1 MDEFKDN
8 ILDGVVYTFH
18 FQGVPAATAHEKL
31 TEMTGGELYTLDRVE
46 DLYRRI
52 DDKKFGLKKQ
62 DFSQLP
68 EHFLQDVIEYSDW
81 RSRATL
87 RKTCKPLRELADATR
102 FRIKKF
108 VIDGRDGGV
117 EIILDN
123 HAAIYEVYRRAT
135 NDLKTILMN
144 PKLEIEEF
152 LLDSIE
158 WNISHRFERSIFE
171 AFPLSHSL
179 HVENFSWEGQ
189 SPTDEF
195 ITLVRTL
202 NSETLKSISVQYLHL
217 DSFGELSETP
227 QWMNAK
233 KFKSI
238 DCDFPEG
245 SFIHLAHF
253 EKAIVED
260 ADVSL
265 PFEEVIEL
273 KDRLLLN
280 PKLDQLKIK
289 LFCRNDRQF
298 KRAFRRL
305 NITDGWANFDYPDS
319 NLKLSLRV
327 TSVYVWF
334 KGPCYVEDENDQ
346 DVRRDARMRR
356 LQALEG

>member
-8 ILDGVVYTFH
+8 ILDGVVYSFH

-31 TEMTGGELYTLDRVE
+31 TEMTSGEVYTLDKVE

-52 DDKKFGLKKQ
+52 GDKKFGLKKQ
-62 DFSQLP
+62 DFSRLP
-68 EHFLQDVIEYSDW
+68 EHFLQDVIEHSDW
-81 RSRATL
+81 RARATL
-87 RKTCKPLRELADATR
+87 RKTCKPLRKLVDNTR
-102 FRIKKF
+102 LRIKNF
-108 VIDGRDGGV
+108 EIDGT
-117 EIILDN
+117 DN
-123 HAAIYEVYRRAT
+123 GAVIKIDDHLALYRPPT

-171 AFPLSHSL
+171 AFPVSHSL

-202 NSETLKSISVQYLHL
+202 KPKTLKSFYVHNLRL
-217 DSFGELSETP
+217 DFFGELSETP
-227 QWMNAK
+227 QWMNAE

-260 ADVSL
+260 ADAFL

-289 LFCRNDRQF
+289 PVGGNDRRLI
-298 KRAFRRL
+298 RAFRRL
-305 NITDGWANFDYPDS
+305 NNENGWAYFQYPDS
-319 NLKLSLRV
+319 NLKLFLLI
-327 TSVYVWF
+327 TGIFVWF
-334 KGPCYVEDENDQ
+334 RGPCYVEDGNDP
-346 DVRRDARMRR
+346 DVTREARQIRDQRRI
-356 LQALEG
+356 